1 VKSNVSYCKAQRGF
15 TLIEIMV
22 VVALIGILVALA
34 IPSLKVKAD
43 TEGAARRVAGAL
55 ADASRQAVLRGPVSS
70 GSPVRIDINALNGQ
84 IIIWRR
90 SIDETTY
97 ESIGYVNYS
106 TKIEIAGYFASAQM
120 GTLPGTPSAMPAT
133 LQLFCNSRGRCDAV
147 TLLFREKVN
156 PVKSYRVV
164 QMPLGGGAEVLKA
177 KTDTSWSLL

>member
-1 VKSNVSYCKAQRGF
+1 VRQRSARLQQGF

-55 ADASRQAVLRGPVSS
+55 ADASRQAVLRGPVST
-70 GSPVRIDINALNGQ
+70 GSPVRIDIDATNSQ
-84 IIIWRR
+84 ITIWRR
-90 SIDETTY
+90 SVDETVY

-106 TKIEIAGYFASAQM
+106 TKIDMAGYFASAQM
-120 GTLPGTPSAMPAT
+120 GTLANSPTAMPAT

-147 TLLFREKVN
+147 TLLFREKNN
-156 PVKSYRVV
+156 PAKFYRVV

-177 KTDTSWSLL
+177 TGPAWAL